1 MNKCFLFFIL
11 GLLFMSNLRAD
22 DLYRYKDTTYS
33 VPLLQ
38 IKNDSMVVLIN
49 KIFEQE
55 KSCQYYNDSLLLSI
69 RIILNPI
76 DTNKNNTNIIF
87 GTYNDRSLE
96 LKSKP
101 LGCFYIKNHLCF
113 VYGEVPLN
121 LFQKT
126 DLQLKF
132 NEKILFQT
140 RKLRKREI
148 PIIRKEDMIDDSW
161 SYWYYLY
168 NKNSFELVFH
178 YQPCTEDKISN

>member
-11 GLLFMSNLRAD
+11 GLLFMSNLMAD
-22 DLYRYKDTTYS
+22 DLYKSRDTIYL
-33 VPLLQ
+33 VPLLE
-38 IKNDSMVVLIN
+38 IKDDSLVVLID

-55 KSCQYYNDSLLLSI
+55 KSCEYYNDSILLSI
-69 RIILNPI
+69 RIMFNPI
-76 DTNKNNTNIIF
+76 DTSKNNVNIIF
-87 GTYNDRSLE
+87 GTDNDRSLE
-96 LKSKP
+96 LQSKP

-113 VYGEVPLN
+113 VYGEIPLY

-126 DLQLKF
+126 DSQLKF

-140 RKLRKREI
+140 RKLRQREV
-148 PIIRKEDMIDDSW
+148 PIIRKEDTIDDSW

-168 NKNSFELVFH
+168 NKNRFELIFH